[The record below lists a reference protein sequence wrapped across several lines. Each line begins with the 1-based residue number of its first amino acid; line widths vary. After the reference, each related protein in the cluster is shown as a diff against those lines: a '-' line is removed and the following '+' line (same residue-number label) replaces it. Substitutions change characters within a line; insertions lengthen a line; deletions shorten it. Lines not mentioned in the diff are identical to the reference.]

1 MHKFNETRP
10 ISEEAEL
17 TLEQLKP
24 GEQGTICKYKRC
36 QADESYL
43 MEMGLVSGTHIKII
57 KYAPLGDPI
66 ELQVRGYHLSIR
78 RSEAKRILV
87 KRKNHTG

>member
-10 ISEEAEL
+10 ISEEAEF

-24 GEQGTICKYKRC
+24 GEQGTIYAYKQC

-87 KRKNHTG
+87 KRESHTG